1 MIIIELKKYYTNIK
15 MSKFIK
21 IIFLVTLNFSLLF
34 SFSAKASEKIKIGL
48 LVPLSG
54 LNKELG
60 QSIIKAVRLAVND
73 INNNSIEIIPK
84 DTASKANKALKSAF
98 ELKQMGVKVVIGPVF
113 YESITYLDKI
123 KDVTFLSLTN
133 KTLDLPKNVI
143 STGINSTS
151 QLNTIKKFLEKN
163 NIKRTIFLTP
173 IQDYE
178 FEVKKGIKDSK
189 IKIYKDYDYS
199 TEPTKLT
206 KQIEEITNYQIRKKN
221 LEDEILRLKK
231 SNQPN
236 KEKKIKKLE
245 RRYTLGGLNFDAVVI
260 ADFDESLKSVSTS
273 LLYADVSPKDKYFI
287 TLNQWFDESLLNETG
302 IQPLYYPSINKN
314 NFENYK
320 DKFFSQFNEY
330 PSHLALLSY
339 DLVGLV
345 YYLSL
350 KTNLSNLNKLFK
362 KKNSF
367 KGKIGIFD
375 IKNNKINHRL
385 NFYKIEDKKIIEIF

>member
-1 MIIIELKKYYTNIK
+1 

-21 IIFLVTLNFSLLF
+21 IIFLVILNFSLLL
-34 SFSAKASEKIKIGL
+34 SFPAQALEKLKIGL
-48 LVPLSG
+48 MVPLSG
-54 LNKELG
+54 PNKDLG
-60 QSIIKAVRLAVND
+60 QSIIKAVRLAIKD
-73 INNNSIEIIPK
+73 IDSSSIEIVPK

-98 ELKQMGVKVVIGPVF
+98 ELKQMGIKVVVGPVF
-113 YESITYLDKI
+113 YESISYLDEI
-123 KDVTFLSLTN
+123 KEITFLSLTN

-143 STGINSTS
+143 SAGINSTS
-151 QLNTIKKFLEKN
+151 QFNTIKKFIEN
-163 NIKRTIFLTP
+163 NKIKRTIFLTP

-178 FEVKKGIKDSK
+178 FEVKKGIKESR
-189 IKIYKDYDYS
+189 IKVFKDYDYN

-206 KQIEEITNYQIRKKN
+206 KQIEEITNYKIRKQN
-221 LEDEILRLKK
+221 LEDEILRLKN
-231 SNQPN
+231 SSDSN

-245 RRYTLGGLNFDAVVI
+245 QRYTLGNLNFDAVVI
-260 ADFDESLKSVSTS
+260 SDFDVSLKSVSTS
-273 LLYADVSPKDKYFI
+273 LLYTDVSPKDKYFI
-287 TLNQWFDESLLNETG
+287 TLNQWFDKTLLNEID

-320 DKFFSQFNEY
+320 DKFFREFNEY
-330 PSHLALLSY
+330 PSHLSLLSY

-367 KGKIGIFD
+367 KGKIGVFD

-385 NFYKIEDKKIIEIF
+385 NFYKIEDKKITEIF